1 MMNKLT
7 PAFKC
12 CNEMTLISLW
22 PQSFTHKKGQSEV
35 SLVIRMI
42 DIVAA
47 KYVQQY
53 ASKYHEV
60 TGYSL
65 PSEYTVSEQEARD
78 IAEDCKRYIDKTNGK
93 IQSAK
98 DTVKARE
105 KRINDIKK
113 APLRPVNVSNP
124 YERPEELKDV
134 IEREKRYLE
143 QDKEKSA
150 ELCDIYSKAIK
161 VLNMGINMS
170 SDVDNS
176 WILKA
181 YLAPLDS
188 YVSGRVSDYN
198 RIFTAIETVINMKNK
213 EIKRVDYSPVQHFN
227 YYVQE
232 YINEKLYLLTANY
245 YSVNNEALRHAVT
258 LAEYTELH
266 LPRFSDD
273 ARTMYLALHINQKDL
288 A

>member
-1 MMNKLT
+1 
-7 PAFKC
+7 
-12 CNEMTLISLW
+12 
-22 PQSFTHKKGQSEV
+22 
-35 SLVIRMI
+35 MI

-53 ASKYHEV
+53 VSKYHEV

-65 PSEYTVSEQEARD
+65 PAEYAVSEQEAKD
-78 IAEDCKRYIDKTNGK
+78 IAEDCKLHIDKTKGK
-93 IQSAK
+93 IQIAK
-98 DTVKARE
+98 NTVKERE
-105 KRINDIKK
+105 KKIDDIKK
-113 APLRPVNVSNP
+113 APLRPVNVRNS
-124 YERPEELKDV
+124 YERPEEMKDV

-150 ELCDIYSKAIK
+150 ELCDIYSKAIN
-161 VLNMGINMS
+161 VLNMGVNMI

-188 YVSGRVSDYN
+188 YVSSRISDYN
-198 RIFTAIETVINMKNK
+198 RIFAAVETVVNLKNK
-213 EIKRVDYSPVQHFN
+213 EIKRVDYSPAQRFN
-227 YYVQE
+227 YYAQE
-232 YINEKLYLLTANY
+232 YINEALRKLTENY
-245 YSVNNEALRHAVT
+245 YSIHNEALRHAVT

-266 LPRFSDD
+266 LPRFSND
-273 ARTMYLALHINQKDL
+273 AGTMYLAVHTNEKDL